1 MSPHPGVPSVTKA
14 VTPKQKPQF
23 GTALAVDNVIFG
35 FAEGA
40 VRVLLVR
47 RGVSPAAHEW
57 ALPGEYVYA
66 REHLGEAAA
75 RILRELTGLTNVYLE
90 QVAAFGDPDRHP
102 AGRVVTVA
110 YYSLIGTSDHPVIP
124 QGWATSARYFDLDDL
139 PALAFDHRDILE
151 VCLRRLRERVRR
163 RPIGFELLPTAF
175 TLSDLQMLYEA
186 LLGEELDKRNF
197 RKKILQT
204 QLVRPTGSLQ
214 EGVSHRP
221 AKLYRFDVDK
231 YERLRR
237 QGFNWD
243 I

>member
-1 MSPHPGVPSVTKA
+1 MYAGPTFESAISI
-14 VTPKQKPQF
+14 
-23 GTALAVDNVIFG
+23 DNVIFG
-35 FAEGA
+35 FDAGK

-47 RGVSPAAHEW
+47 RGIRPFLNSW
-57 ALPGEYVYA
+57 ALPGDFVASAED
-66 REHLGEAAA
+66 LDAAA
-75 RILRELTGLTNVYLE
+75 ERVLRDLTGLSNLYLE
-90 QVAAFGDPDRHP
+90 QVRSIATPGRHP
-102 AGRVVTVA
+102 EGRVITVA

-124 QGWATSARYFDLDDL
+124 AGWAESARYFDLDDL
-139 PALAFDHRDILE
+139 PTLAFDHLDILE

-163 RPIGFELLPTAF
+163 RPIGFELLPTEF

-186 LLGEELDKRNF
+186 LLAEELDKRNF

-204 QLVRPTGSLQ
+204 GLVRPTGQLQ

>member
-1 MSPHPGVPSVTKA
+1 MNAHAAPLADKA

-35 FAEGA
+35 FADGA
-40 VRVLLVR
+40 LRVLLVE
-47 RGVSPAAHEW
+47 RGVSPAAHSW
-57 ALPGEYVYA
+57 ALPGEYVYP
-66 REHLGEAAA
+66 REQLGDAAA
-75 RILRELTGLTNVYLE
+75 RILRELTSLTDVYLE
-90 QVAAFGDPDRHP
+90 QVEAFGDPDRHP

-124 QGWATSARYFDLDDL
+124 QGWAESARYFDLDEL
-139 PALAFDHRDILE
+139 PPLAFDHREILE

-163 RPIGFELLPTAF
+163 RPIGFELLPTEF

-204 QLVRPTGSLQ
+204 HVVKPTGNLQ

-221 AKLYRFDVDK
+221 AKLYRFDVDE

-237 QGFNWD
+237 QGFSWEM
-243 I
+243 